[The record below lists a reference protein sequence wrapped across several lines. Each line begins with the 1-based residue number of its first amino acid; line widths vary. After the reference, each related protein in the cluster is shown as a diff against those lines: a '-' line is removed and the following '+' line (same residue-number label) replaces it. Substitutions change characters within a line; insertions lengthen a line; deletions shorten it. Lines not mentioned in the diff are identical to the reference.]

1 LAAGY
6 NFIVAGATDTWN
18 IMDTSAGIAWR
29 ITMIIGA
36 SYLNNFISIERL

>member
-1 LAAGY
+1 
-6 NFIVAGATDTWN
+6 VAGSTDTWN

-36 SYLNNFISIERL
+36 DYNNNMISIERLV